1 MKQIMPNNNAPKCL
15 QLEARDIVLVVLL
28 FLLSGK
34 LLPTVMAKTLL
45 TFVCL
50 IAGVSFALAQEGK

>member
-1 MKQIMPNNNAPKCL
+1 MKQIMPNNNAPKYL
-15 QLEARDIVLVVLL
+15 QLKVRDTVLVALL

-34 LLPTVMAKTLL
+34 LLSTAMAKTLL

-50 IAGVSFALAQEGK
+50 IAGVSFALAAGK